1 MKKVVI
7 VGGGHAGIEAALAVA
22 RAGLSA
28 TLVTLDINHIGSM
41 PCNPSI
47 GGPAKGVIVREI
59 DALGGEMA
67 HAADATYFQMKKLNT
82 SKGPGVQ
89 CLRAQ
94 SDKLE
99 YVSYMIK
106 KVKSTENLLLIES
119 MATELIVENGI
130 CKGVILEDGKRLDAD
145 AVILTTGTYL
155 HGKTLI
161 GHTFKFE
168 GPDHQRAAVGLSESL
183 RANGFDI
190 QRLKTGTPPR
200 VLADSVDY
208 SCMEIQPGTQGDL
221 AFSYDTTKFIPLD
234 QQKVCYLIH
243 TTLETKKI
251 ILEHLKDSA
260 MYGGMVEGIGPRYC
274 PSIEDKIVKFADK
287 DRHQLFI
294 EPESVHLD
302 TIYVQGFST
311 SMPEVV
317 QEQMIRTLPGFKN
330 CVVKKYAYAIEY
342 DAIDPLQLKPSLE
355 TMPVENLFCA
365 GQIN

>member
-1 MKKVVI
+1 
-7 VGGGHAGIEAALAVA
+7 
-22 RAGLSA
+22 
-28 TLVTLDINHIGSM
+28 
-41 PCNPSI
+41 
-47 GGPAKGVIVREI
+47 
-59 DALGGEMA
+59 
-67 HAADATYFQMKKLNT
+67 MKKLNT

-130 CKGVILEDGKRLDAD
+130 CKGVVLEDGKRLDSD

-161 GHTFKFE
+161 GHTYKFE
-168 GPDHQRAAVGLSESL
+168 GPDHQRAAVGISESL
-183 RANGFDI
+183 RTNGFDI

-251 ILEHLKDSA
+251 K
-260 MYGGMVEGIGPRYC
+260 IGRAH
-274 PSIEDKIVKFADK
+274 V
-287 DRHQLFI
+287 
-294 EPESVHLD
+294 
-302 TIYVQGFST
+302 
-311 SMPEVV
+311 
-317 QEQMIRTLPGFKN
+317 
-330 CVVKKYAYAIEY
+330 
-342 DAIDPLQLKPSLE
+342 
-355 TMPVENLFCA
+355 
-365 GQIN
+365 